1 MAKSRSTQAPG
12 GPPSMAAAG
21 PVGYALVQAAK
32 SHKAR
37 ATVLLREIGLYP
49 AQELVLM
56 HLWDEDDRS
65 QADLV
70 RVLNLDAST
79 VTRTVA
85 RLDEQGIVR
94 RRPSSD
100 DGRAVIV
107 SLTSRGRQLCDEVG
121 RVWGELEAAATSGM
135 SDRQRADMLRGL
147 RRMTSTLS
155 STDPTTGKD

>member
-1 MAKSRSTQAPG
+1 MAKSRNIQTPG
-12 GPPSMAAAG
+12 RPPTMAAAG
-21 PVGYALVQAAK
+21 PVGYALVLAAK
-32 SHKAR
+32 AHKTR
-37 ATVLLREIGLYP
+37 AAVLLREIGLYP

-70 RVLNLDAST
+70 RALNLDAST

-107 SLTSRGRQLCDEVG
+107 SLTPRGRRLCDEVD
-121 RVWGELEAAATSGM
+121 RVWGKLEAAATSGM
-135 SDRQRADMLRGL
+135 SDRQRADLLRGL

-155 STDPTTGKD
+155 STD